1 MNIIAITLDYM
12 FIILNC
18 YQMKGITFTYI
29 ISVVILMHQFN
40 KVGREILSALAGIS
54 LPLISLFLF
63 IGSQNWLDRIYP
75 VMSPH

>member
-1 MNIIAITLDYM
+1 MNIIAITQDFM

-29 ISVVILMHQFN
+29 TSVDILLNQFN
-40 KVGREILSALAGIS
+40 KMGREIFSVLAGIS
-54 LPLISLFLF
+54 IPLISLFIF
-63 IGSQNWLDRIYP
+63 IGSQNWLHRIYP